1 LATVFSAALVFT
13 IPPIVFFLIMQRQ
26 IISGL
31 TSGSVKG

>member
-13 IPPIVFFLIMQRQ
+13 IPAILFFLIMQRQ